1 MEHELKSK
9 IAAKLEK
16 IRKYEGE
23 KPVDA
28 AVRAKMLAD
37 DYEELGNLYLRA
49 GDRKGASNAFK
60 KAEAAD
66 LTFVRSEFSYD
77 KPLMERTLKE
87 RKAHWKKFLENLKK

>member
-37 DYEELGNLYLRA
+37 DYEELGNLYMRS
-49 GDRKGASNAFK
+49 GDLKGASKAFK
-60 KAEAAD
+60 TAEEAD
-66 LTFVRSEFSYD
+66 LAFVKSEFSYD
-77 KPLMERTLKE
+77 RALMERTLKE
-87 RKAHWKKFLENLKK
+87 RKAYWKKFLEKLKK